1 MNNGSS
7 RPAVAA
13 VALVVLALLVTGCMS
28 IPGPGDSKSTPA
40 VTPPAVTPVQVPVTL
55 QPTVIA
61 TSTAKPLPVTPT
73 PIPGYENATCA
84 AQGGTVVTPGEQ
96 CNASYIPATDSFSC
110 CSDNPVAVGN
120 GNTTITV
127 PTFDL
132 SVNLDDNPGNIT
144 P

>member
-1 MNNGSS
+1 VIRGPSH
-7 RPAVAA
+7 ALLAA

-28 IPGPGDSKSTPA
+28 IPGPGDTTTAPA
-40 VTPPAVTPVQVPVTL
+40 VTPPTVTPVQVPVTL

-61 TSTAKPLPVTPT
+61 TSPAKPLPVTPAQT
-73 PIPGYENATCA
+73 PGYENATCA
-84 AQGGTVVTPGEQ
+84 AQGGTIVTPGEE
-96 CNASYIPATDSFSC
+96 CNAGYIPTTDSFSC
-110 CSDNPVAVGN
+110 CSGNPVAIGN
-120 GNTTITV
+120 GNATITI